1 MLAMGTLVR
10 NEIHGLAE
18 MLGAACL
25 LATLSGAVHAADVP
39 TPAAEVQVSEQP
51 PATRSPWLLLPTFSS
66 NPKLG
71 TSLGALGAYVTKF
84 DAESQ
89 ASIFGLA
96 AQYTNTESA
105 TAAAIARSSFGAD
118 HHRISM
124 LAVAGKI
131 KNDYDDY
138 LGTGMPLKS
147 EDNIRAVLARYLYR
161 FKGDWF
167 VGGQFVVTNYHIVG
181 QTALD
186 DDVLNTFGL
195 TGFESGGRRA
205 GCPA

>member
-1 MLAMGTLVR
+1 MGLSCDIGV
-10 NEIHGLAE
+10 HGFAAL
-18 MLGAACL
+18 LGAACL
-25 LATLSGAVHAADVP
+25 LATLSGAVHAAD
-39 TPAAEVQVSEQP
+39 TQASEDGAETSGQP
-51 PATRSPWLLLPTFSS
+51 PAERSPWLLLPTFSS

-71 TSLGALGAYVTKF
+71 TSLGGIGAYVTKF
-84 DAESQ
+84 DPESQ
-89 ASIFGLA
+89 VSLFGLT
-96 AQYTNTESA
+96 AQYTNTDSA
-105 TAAAIARSSFGAD
+105 TAAAIARTSFRAD
-118 HHRISM
+118 HHRIST
-124 LAVAGKI
+124 VAAGGRI

-167 VGGQFVVTNYHIVG
+167 VGGQSVVTNYHIVG

-195 TGFESGGRRA
+195 TGFESGGV
-205 GCPA
+205 GLVVLS